1 VISLIDKQI
10 KKNTQQGNKEKNE
23 IKIQSP
29 DKKQHSKTSDI
40 QWRAISKA
48 QIGVLFNINS

>member
-29 DKKQHSKTSDI
+29 DKRQHLKTSNI
-40 QWRAISKA
+40 QWRAIGEEIK
-48 QIGVLFNINS
+48 